1 MTAQHFTLPDA
12 FGAANVQVFSP
23 DGAPLMEQRLATP
36 GDRLEFDARET
47 GVFQIRIDPVGEP
60 AWLTPVE
67 VDASRSEDLSVAL
80 LLASRPI
87 SSPRLHRVPLTRPR
101 PIDPTV
107 NLPTVG
113 RVERGRKST
122 SRDLVTMGRAS
133 RYLTDA
139 FDVGFGRPNRFD
151 LSVSASPSAVRPAI
165 PSPPAIRR
173 ITVGVSIDAHPLR
186 AGGWRPYEGPWDLAQ
201 GDDNARWTIDILR
214 RPDDPPLSAK
224 NARVRVHIAV
234 EKTRVLR
241 LLVPVFL
248 GGVRITLEPRE
259 GDVVATVRPIDP
271 SLHVLMQALGA
282 GGEADPLQL
291 LDHVATTSGPTILE
305 DPWAV
310 AAFGLV
316 AHRKHIDAFTVREAV
331 KLADDCPWFVD
342 ASIIAANLLM
352 AEDDPDIP
360 QALRR
365 LSHARK
371 VGAPYFTVSSAM
383 LGDLLVILAADA
395 ENAEIRAGAR
405 RELRLWRKRLPFQ
418 SATGAYFAWVTK
430 GGARNGGRVDDRYVR
445 PLFQGLLAPG
455 VGGGLDLVPE
465 IGWEEDYLLDFA
477 SEFAPRLVALDDGD
491 D

>member
-1 MTAQHFTLPDA
+1 MTTQHFTLPDA
-12 FGAANVQVFSP
+12 VGAANVQVFSP

-67 VDASRSEDLSVAL
+67 VDATRSGDLSEAL
-80 LLASRPI
+80 VRASTPI
-87 SSPRLHRVPLTRPR
+87 SSQRLHRVPLAPPR
-101 PIDPTV
+101 QLDPTA
-107 NLPTVG
+107 NLPTVV

-122 SRDLVTMGRAS
+122 SRDLVTVGRVS

-139 FDVGFGRPNRFD
+139 FEPAFGRPNRFD
-151 LSVSASPSAVRPAI
+151 LSVSAPAVRPAI
-165 PSPPAIRR
+165 PSPPPIRR

-186 AGGWRPYEGPWDLAQ
+186 DGGWRPYEGPWDLAE
-201 GDDNARWTIDILR
+201 GDDNARWTLDILR

-241 LLVPVFL
+241 LLAPVFL
-248 GGVRITLEPRE
+248 GGVRITLEARE
-259 GDVVATVRPIDP
+259 GDVVASVRPIDP
-271 SLHVLMQALGA
+271 TLHVLMQALGA

-291 LDHVATTSGPTILE
+291 LDHVATASGPAMLE

-316 AHRKHIDAFTVREAV
+316 AQRKHVDAFTVQDAV

-352 AEDDPDIP
+352 AGEDPDIP

-371 VGAPYFTVSSAM
+371 VGAPYFTVSSAI

-395 ENAEIRAGAR
+395 EDAEIRAKAR

-418 SATGAYFAWVTK
+418 SAIGAYFAWVTK
-430 GGARNGGRVDDRYVR
+430 GGARNGGHVDARYVR
-445 PLFQGLLAPG
+445 PLYQGLLAPG
-455 VGGGLDLVPE
+455 FGGDLDLVPE

-477 SEFAPRLVALDDGD
+477 SELVPRLVILDDGED
-491 D
+491 